1 MKERGGSYRRRG
13 YGRRGVGEEER
24 GRQRHDRRLPRRLP
38 GRLVDIAFVVYALPV
53 LAAQA
58 LLRAIAS
65 RIRHR
70 KMVGVAA
77 AACVLLGVL
86 VGPLYLVGQNETRTL
101 AAHGGGRA
109 DAESPQKADRPPA
122 GTTANLAKEGP
133 KPAAGESGEP
143 DLLLGEYKTDFLW
156 DSNPSRKANMKL
168 AAEAVD
174 ETVLKPGEV
183 FSFNELTSPLDYEA
197 AKTFSDGG
205 VGYADGGGLC
215 QVSSTL
221 YMAAQYAGLEIVERN
236 AHYAVLPYIR
246 PGFDATVWFG
256 GDGIPALDMKFKNTT
271 GGDILVKEFV
281 DEEGFLVAQ
290 ILGEEPTGLEVEM
303 RSEKIFEDPNVGIK
317 WVTYKK
323 VMQDGKVLYDGVLH
337 EDLYG
342 YNPPAP
348 EGVPHYDTTAPRVAG
363 WPDPT
368 NTTGSADVE

>member
-1 MKERGGSYRRRG
+1 MKDRDGSHGSPRD
-13 YGRRGVGEEER
+13 GRRGAGAGGR
-24 GRQRHDRRLPRRLP
+24 GRQRHDRRRPR
-38 GRLVDIAFVVYALPV
+38 RLVDIAFVAYGLAV
-53 LAAQA
+53 LVAQA
-58 LLRAIAS
+58 SLRAITS

-77 AACVLLGVL
+77 AAGVLLAVL
-86 VGPLYLVGQNETRTL
+86 VGALYLVGESEIRPL
-101 AAHGGGRA
+101 AAHGGGQTE
-109 DAESPQKADRPPA
+109 AESPKKADRPPES
-122 GTTANLAKEGP
+122 TEANLAKEGS
-133 KPAAGESGEP
+133 KPAARESGEP

-156 DSNPSRKANMKL
+156 DSNPSRKANMEL

-205 VGYADGGGLC
+205 VGYDEGGGLC

-281 DEEGFLVAQ
+281 DEEGFLIAQ

-317 WVTYKK
+317 WITYKK
-323 VMQDGKVLYDGVLH
+323 VVEDGKVLYDGVLH

-348 EGVPHYDTTAPRVAG
+348 EGIPHYDTTAPRVAG

-368 NTTGSADVE
+368 NTTGWADVE